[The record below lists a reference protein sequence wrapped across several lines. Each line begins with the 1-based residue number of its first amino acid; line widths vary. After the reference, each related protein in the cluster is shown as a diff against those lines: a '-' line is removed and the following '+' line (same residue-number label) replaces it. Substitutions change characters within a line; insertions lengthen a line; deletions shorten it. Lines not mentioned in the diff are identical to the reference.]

1 MSSPAPVRCAI
12 YTRKSTEEGLDQGFN
27 TLDAQHEACA
37 AYVASQKQEG
47 WRLVKD
53 RFDDG
58 GFSGG
63 NTDRPALQRL
73 LAEVDAGRIGM
84 IVVYKIDRLT
94 RSLADFARLVERLE
108 AKGCSFVSVTQA
120 FNTSTSMGRLTLNV
134 LLSFAQFEREVAGER
149 IRDKIAASK
158 RRGLWMGGTL
168 PLGYDRHPDPR
179 EQVLVVNPVEA
190 QQVRQLFDLY
200 EETGCLTAL
209 TDKAR
214 GLGLWSK
221 PRRNRRD
228 EEVGGRP
235 FGRGQ
240 LHYLLTNPVYIGR
253 VRHRGTDHPGRHPPI
268 IGEEQWQRVQVRLQ
282 DRAGRMRGKKTSK
295 VSFDSSP
302 LLGKL
307 IDEVGDRLTPTQ
319 TTRGARR
326 YRYYVSNRL
335 ISGPPDPTAW
345 RLPAATL
352 QTGTATGI
360 RAHFA
365 RLLHEHRLLAE
376 PDLLRHRVAEE
387 QLTAQIFE
395 ASGKADAEARLFGL
409 VAEGRIA
416 ADRLTLRLSSGAV
429 AALCGLEPDDL
440 CPDAL
445 DLTLAVSLCR
455 RGIGAKVMI
464 GEFARQPD
472 PKLVT
477 ALIRAHRWVGALRQG
492 ADLGRLAL
500 DAGISAGCLRGHLQL
515 AFLAP
520 EIQSAILDGTQPEH
534 LTLHSL
540 TRPEMPTDWDQQYRR
555 TGISPD

>member
-37 AYVASQKQEG
+37 AYIASQKHEG

-168 PLGYDRHPDPR
+168 PLGYDRHPDAR
-179 EQVLVVNPVEA
+179 EQVLVVNPLEA
-190 QQVRQLFDLY
+190 EQVQRLFNLY

-209 TDKAR
+209 TDQAKA
-214 GLGLWSK
+214 LGMCTK
-221 PRRNRRD
+221 ARRNRMD
-228 EEVGGRP
+228 EEVGQRP

-240 LHYLLTNPVYIGR
+240 LYYLLTNPVYIGR
-253 VRHRGTDHPGRHPPI
+253 VRHRGMDHPDRHPPI
-268 IGEEQWQRVQVRLQ
+268 IGAKQWQRVQE
-282 DRAGRMRGKKTSK
+282 RAGRMRGQETAEGSA
-295 VSFDSSP
+295 SSP
-302 LLGKL
+302 LIGKL
-307 IDEVGDRLTPTQ
+307 TDEAGDRLTPTQ
-319 TTRGARR
+319 TTKGSRR

-352 QTGTATGI
+352 ETGIATGI

-376 PDLLRHRVAEE
+376 PDLLRHGSAEE
-387 QLTAQIFE
+387 QLTAKIFD
-395 ASGKADAEARLFGL
+395 ASGKSEAEARLLGL
-409 VAEGRIA
+409 IEEGRVA
-416 ADRLTLRLSSGAV
+416 TDRLTLHLSSGAV
-429 AALCGLEPDDL
+429 AALCGLEPHDL

-445 DLTLAVSLCR
+445 SLTLAVSLCR
-455 RGIGAKVMI
+455 RGVGAKVVI

-472 PKLVT
+472 PKLAG
-477 ALIRAHRWVGALRQG
+477 ALIRAHRWLGALRQG
-492 ADLGRLAL
+492 ADLGRLAH
-500 DAGISAGCLRGHLQL
+500 DSGISAGCLRGHLQL

-540 TRPEMPTDWDQQYRR
+540 TRPEMPPEWDQQYRR
-555 TGISPD
+555 TGISPA

>member
-1 MSSPAPVRCAI
+1 MTAPAPVRCAI
-12 YTRKSTEEGLDQGFN
+12 YTRRSSGEGLNQGFN
-27 TLDAQHEACA
+27 TIDAGREACA
-37 AYVASQKQEG
+37 AYVASQKHEG
-47 WRLVKD
+47 WRLMQD

-63 NTDRPALQRL
+63 NIDPPALQRL

-84 IVVYKIDRLT
+84 IVVYKINRLT
-94 RSLADFARLVERLE
+94 RSLADFARLVERFE

-149 IRDKIAASK
+149 ICDKIAASI

-179 EQVLVVNPVEA
+179 EQVLVVNPEEA
-190 QQVRQLFDLY
+190 QHVQRLFDLY
-200 EETGCLTAL
+200 EKTGCLTAL
-209 TDKAR
+209 TDRVRA
-214 GLGLWSK
+214 LGLSSK
-221 PRRNRRD
+221 HRRNRRG

-253 VRHRGTDHPGRHPPI
+253 VRHRGKDYPGRHPPI
-268 IGEEQWQRVQVRLQ
+268 IGEEQWQRVQALLQ
-282 DRAGRMRGKKTSK
+282 DRAGRMRGEETAEDS
-295 VSFDSSP
+295 VSSSP

-307 IDEVGDRLTPTQ
+307 FDETGDRLTPTQ
-319 TTRGARR
+319 TTRGTRR

-345 RLPAATL
+345 RLPVATL
-352 QTGTATGI
+352 QTGVATGI

-376 PDLLRHRVAEE
+376 PNILRHRSAEE
-387 QLTAQIFE
+387 QLAARIFD
-395 ASGKADAEARLFGL
+395 ASGMADAEARLL
-409 VAEGRIA
+409 ELIAQGRIA
-416 ADRLTLRLSSGAV
+416 SDRLALRLCSGAV
-429 AALCGLEPDDL
+429 AALCSLEPDDL

-445 DLTLAVSLCR
+445 NLTLAVSLCR
-455 RGIGAKVMI
+455 RGAGAKVVI

-472 PKLVT
+472 PKLVG
-477 ALIRAHRWVGALRQG
+477 ALIRAHRWLGALRQG
-492 ADLGRLAL
+492 QDLGRLAR
-500 DAGISAGCLRGHLQL
+500 DSGISAGCLRGHLQL

-520 EIQSAILDGTQPEH
+520 EIQSAILDGT
-534 LTLHSL
+534 
-540 TRPEMPTDWDQQYRR
+540 
-555 TGISPD
+555 

>member
-1 MSSPAPVRCAI
+1 MTSPAPVRCAI

-37 AYVASQKQEG
+37 AYIASQKHEG
-47 WRLVKD
+47 WRPVKD

-179 EQVLVVNPVEA
+179 EQVLAVNPVEA
-190 QQVRQLFDLY
+190 EQVRRLFDLY

-209 TDKAR
+209 TDRAR
-214 GLGLWSK
+214 VLGLCSK
-221 PRRNRRD
+221 PRRNRRN
-228 EEVGGRP
+228 EAVGQRP

-240 LHYLLTNPVYIGR
+240 LYYLLTNPVYIGR

-268 IGEEQWQRVQVRLQ
+268 IGEEQWQRVQTRLQ
-282 DRAGRMRGKKTSK
+282 DRAGRMRGREPAEGG
-295 VSFDSSP
+295 VVSSP
-302 LLGKL
+302 LIGKL
-307 IDEVGDRLTPTQ
+307 IDEAGDRLTPTQ
-319 TTRGARR
+319 TTKGSRR

-335 ISGPPDPTAW
+335 ISGPPDPSAW

-352 QTGTATGI
+352 QTGIATGI

-365 RLLHEHRLLAE
+365 RLLREHRLLAE
-376 PDLLRHRVAEE
+376 PDILRHRSAEE
-387 QLTAQIFE
+387 RLATRIFD
-395 ASGKADAEARLFGL
+395 ASGKADAEVRLLGL
-409 VAEGRIA
+409 IDEGRIA
-416 ADRLTLRLSSGAV
+416 SDHLTLSLSSGAV
-429 AALCGLEPDDL
+429 AALCGLEPHDL

-445 DLTLAVSLCR
+445 NLTLAVSLCR
-455 RGIGAKVMI
+455 RGVGAKVVI
-464 GEFARQPD
+464 GAFARQPD
-472 PKLVT
+472 LKLVG
-477 ALIRAHRWVGALRQG
+477 ALIRAHRWLGALRQG
-492 ADLGRLAL
+492 ADLGRLAH
-500 DAGISAGCLRGHLQL
+500 DSGISAGCLRGHLQL

-520 EIQSAILDGTQPEH
+520 AIQSAILDGTQPEH

-540 TRPEMPTDWDQQYRR
+540 TRPEMPLDWDQQYHR
-555 TGISPD
+555 TGITPA